1 MSTDHQ
7 HANRPA
13 PVGGGRDSR
22 EPSLPARS
30 EFASD
35 PAPRGT
41 FNLISLGCPKNLID
55 SECMAGLLTQAG
67 YRMVDTPEGADF
79 VLINTCAFIAAA
91 REESEQVIA
100 EMVDLKARRRLGGII
115 VAGCL
120 PQREAGQLLER
131 HPLVDRALGVFARD
145 RIIEV
150 ADSLV
155 ARGDGERLAMC
166 DSGRMPACDALRL
179 RVTPPHVAY
188 LRIAEG
194 CDRTCSFCTIP
205 SIRGPYRSKPIEQV
219 LAEAERL
226 IETGVKE
233 LVIVA
238 QDTSYYGFDL
248 YGKPRLAE
256 LLARLDS
263 LPGLAWIRLM
273 YLYPTH
279 ITEELI
285 GAIASLPRVLPYL
298 DLPLQHIDDTVLRRM
313 RRAVTRAQI
322 EKLLDRL
329 RQAIDGLVLRT
340 TFIVGFPGET
350 KQQFNALLRFTQ
362 QQRFERLGVFC
373 YSDEPGTPAATLD
386 GKVPQQ
392 TINRRRQR
400 LMAAQQQVAFAF
412 SQSQVGKQLEVIID
426 ATMPDAENAYLGRT
440 WADAPEIDAAVYI
453 TGQDLQVGQIVRAE
467 IVAARGYDLIAV
479 AGTALRGDD
488 QTRRPGGSRSEGLS

>member
-1 MSTDHQ
+1 
-7 HANRPA
+7 
-13 PVGGGRDSR
+13 
-22 EPSLPARS
+22 
-30 EFASD
+30 
-35 PAPRGT
+35 
-41 FNLISLGCPKNLID
+41 
-55 SECMAGLLTQAG
+55 
-67 YRMVDTPEGADF
+67 
-79 VLINTCAFIAAA
+79 
-91 REESEQVIA
+91 
-100 EMVDLKARRRLGGII
+100 
-115 VAGCL
+115 
-120 PQREAGQLLER
+120 
-131 HPLVDRALGVFARD
+131 
-145 RIIEV
+145 
-150 ADSLV
+150 
-155 ARGDGERLAMC
+155 
-166 DSGRMPACDALRL
+166 
-179 RVTPPHVAY
+179 VAY

-488 QTRRPGGSRSEGLS
+488 RTRRPGGSRSEGLS